1 MCLVNFG
8 WFCNVNLYKNWLK
21 DKIFV
26 FIKMVNNWNKMSN
39 FGKKNL
45 LCIVLIFR
53 MIIVLELFLFDIY
66 LYVLCFIF
74 LLSFEDKM
82 IFLDLDLL
90 MYCLRFFNGK
100 VCVLCLF

>member
-1 MCLVNFG
+1 
-8 WFCNVNLYKNWLK
+8 
-21 DKIFV
+21 
-26 FIKMVNNWNKMSN
+26 MSN
-39 FGKKNL
+39 FGKKKL

-82 IFLDLDLL
+82 IFLDLL

>member
-1 MCLVNFG
+1 
-8 WFCNVNLYKNWLK
+8 
-21 DKIFV
+21 
-26 FIKMVNNWNKMSN
+26 MSN